1 MAIITFWSNG
11 KEQTGKTI
19 SAASIATYMG
29 IEHNMKILVI
39 STTNSDSTL
48 QNCFVARKHS
58 KTLGFGMFA
67 PRSGNNAIQSGMV
80 GLVRMARSNKVTPDM
95 IRNYTRVIFKDV
107 LEILY
112 SDGTQVSEEDMAK
125 YYPDIIKT
133 ANQYYDFVFVD
144 LDANI
149 NIETQTEILNSS
161 DLVIA
166 NINQK
171 LSSIDRF
178 IEERKSDKILSSDKT
193 LILVGRY
200 DRYSRY
206 SVKNISRYIGS
217 REQVLAIPY
226 NTLLYDTAE
235 EAGLPDYFLNF
246 VKNPNLDKDDRNYL
260 FFQEIH
266 RAVETI
272 EYKLKELQMKI

>member
-19 SAASIATYMG
+19 SVASIATYMA
-29 IEHNMKILVI
+29 IEHNVKILVI
-39 STTNSDSTL
+39 STTNRDSTL
-48 QNCFVARKHS
+48 QNCFIARKNS

-67 PRSGNNAIQSGMV
+67 PRAGNNAIQNGMV

-112 SDGTQVSEEDMAK
+112 SDGSQVSEEDMAK
-125 YYPDIIKT
+125 YYPDIIRT

-149 NIETQTEILNSS
+149 NLETQTEILNDSN
-161 DLVIA
+161 LIVA

-178 IEERKSDKILSSDKT
+178 IEERKSDKNLSSDKT

-206 SVKNISRYIGS
+206 SVKNISRYIGV
-217 REQVLAIPY
+217 RQQVLAIPY

-260 FFQEIH
+260 FFQEIQ

-272 EYKLKELQMKI
+272 EYKLKELQMRI

>member
-1 MAIITFWSNG
+1 MAIITFWSDG

-19 SAASIATYMG
+19 SAASIATCMA

-39 STTNSDSTL
+39 STTNRDNVL
-48 QNCFVARKHS
+48 QNCFIARKNS
-58 KTLGFGMFA
+58 KTLSFGMFA
-67 PRSGNNAIQSGMV
+67 PKSGNNAIQNGMV

-95 IRNYTRVIFKDV
+95 IRNYTRVIFKDA

-112 SDGTQVSEEDMAK
+112 SGENGVSEEDMSK
-125 YYPDIIKT
+125 YYPDIIR
-133 ANQYYDFVFVD
+133 AASQYYDFVFVD
-144 LDANI
+144 LDTNI
-149 NIETQTEILNSS
+149 NQETQTEILNNSN
-161 DLVIA
+161 LIIA
-166 NINQK
+166 NVNQK

-178 IEERKSDKILSSDKT
+178 VEERKNDKLLSSNKT
-193 LILVGRY
+193 LVLIGRY

-206 SVKNISRYIGS
+206 SVKNISRYMGI

-235 EAGLPDYFLNF
+235 EAGIPDYFLNF
-246 VKNPNLDKDDRNYL
+246 IKNPNLDKEDRNYL
-260 FFQEIH
+260 FFQELH

-272 EYKLKELQMKI
+272 EYKLKELQMRI